1 MKVTTFNAIKNKNKR
16 PTSPYSKPNHN
27 SFMFTTHEVSTLK
40 DCFDILTQD
49 WVLSNPLELSE
60 PIISE
65 RKENYLKQFRCIN
78 PGYTTLDIDDILTYD
93 DMKKVINFFKKSDYN
108 VVLGKSKNWDGETKF
123 NLKGYIET
131 TYDHTKLNTHK
142 FLNILNEQIG
152 KYVKIDSNAASD
164 VSLQA
169 PLFRNEILLTKLDSD
184 TPIDN
189 DFITINE
196 KYIKTKKEN
205 EFIQN
210 VDTSKM
216 LNLCYDIYRQKGFS
230 IVASRGQTLNW
241 QHPNEVKSPGGYFCY
256 VESPHIMHHHNK
268 EKSIN
273 IFNEIRQTKEGK
285 EFIKE
290 QTAYEL
296 KKQFEEHKKL
306 YNNELYINQQF
317 IDITEPKLD
326 KFLKKFL
333 SVGDVLKV
341 KSAMGTGKSKII
353 DFIIKEARDMDYKI
367 LLVSNRISVADDYA
381 NKYNIKTYRQE
392 DDGWT
397 PGEDLIVQ
405 MDSLYKYDLRDF
417 DMVILDEFVSLMF
430 QSINSM
436 KDTMRP
442 FNSAKLFHILKN
454 KKIVMADAFLSGYE
468 DCFYENKKIYYV
480 QNNYRDNIDV
490 SYYDKRDTFVSKML
504 KVLQSKKEDETVTAS
519 IMSNDV
525 INAIYDLAEGQ
536 GYKVF
541 KLTANTS
548 EEAKKLIYKLFED
561 DVNDKWDLLLYS
573 PTLTVGVSNMN
584 NCTHHFHYDT
594 GNAADVISSLQMVKR
609 TRKMK
614 HLHLFLQER
623 VKLEPT
629 DEGTLNDLFSQNLE
643 RYFKGVIN
651 TVTVEIDENSNF
663 VLSSVGKFMN
673 KIQAFQ
679 NRLENNHKLSFNILL
694 GEQFKFK
701 ENNLISTKV
710 KLNFKECIKKTK
722 ENLKKHKLELID
734 AHRDDDISDGDSY
747 VNATRSLN
755 DDEIVKLQMYKI
767 SQMIRTTDNNTIAD
781 IAKAEVSSDNNMIKK
796 INNLILLYKK
806 DLIYISNYIDTLISS
821 GVKNSEFKE
830 QHNFYRDLIKMFNIK
845 LENWYSDK
853 QIKELQ
859 ERHKLNDFKNFL
871 RSVGYERVHGRTV
884 LNSDIQKYFKYFI

>member
-1 MKVTTFNAIKNKNKR
+1 VKITTFNAIKNRNKR
-16 PTSPYSKPNHN
+16 PTSPYSEPNHK
-27 SFMFTTHEVSTLK
+27 SFTFTTHEVSSIK
-40 DCFDILTQD
+40 ECFEILTQE
-49 WVLSNPLELSE
+49 WVLSNPLDISE
-60 PIISE
+60 PILSE
-65 RKENYLKQFRCIN
+65 RKEEYLKQFRCKN
-78 PGYTTLDIDDILTYD
+78 SGYTTLDVDDIVSYD
-93 DMKKVINFFKKSDYN
+93 NMKKVLDFFKKSDYN
-108 VVLGKSKNWDGETKF
+108 VILGKSKNWDGETKF
-123 NLKGYIET
+123 NLKGFIET
-131 TYDHTKLNTHK
+131 NYEHTKLNTHK
-142 FLNILNEQIG
+142 FLTILNEQLG
-152 KYVKIDSNAASD
+152 GYGKIDTNAASD

-184 TPIDN
+184 TPVDN

-205 EFIQN
+205 DFIQN

-216 LNLCYDIYRQKGFS
+216 INICYDIYRKKGFS
-230 IVASRGQTLNW
+230 VIASRGKTINW
-241 QHPNEVKSPGGYFCY
+241 QHPNEVKSPGGYFTY
-256 VESPHIMHHHNK
+256 IESPHIMHHHNK

-306 YNNELYINQQF
+306 YDNELYINQQF
-317 IDITEPKLD
+317 IDIKEPKLD

-353 DFIIKEARDMDYKI
+353 DFIISEARDMDYKI

-381 NKYNIKTYRQE
+381 NKYNIKTYRQ
-392 DDGWT
+392 DDNGWV

-436 KDTMRP
+436 KDNMRP
-442 FNSAKLFHILKN
+442 FNSAKFFHILKN

-468 DCFYENKKIYYV
+468 DSFYENKKIYYV
-480 QNNYRDNIDV
+480 QNNYRDEIDI
-490 SYYDKRDTFVSKML
+490 SYYDKRDTFVSKIL
-504 KVLQSKKEDETVTAS
+504 KVLQTKKDNETVTAS
-519 IMSNDV
+519 VMSNNV
-525 INAIYDLAEGQ
+525 INAIYDLAEMQ
-536 GYKVF
+536 GHKVF

-548 EEAKKLIYKLFED
+548 EEAKKLIYKLFENNE
-561 DVNDKWDLLLYS
+561 NDKWDLLLYS

-643 RYFKGVIN
+643 RYFKGAVN
-651 TVTVEIDENSNF
+651 TVTIQIDENSNF
-663 VLSSVGKFMN
+663 VLSPVGKFMN

-679 NRLENNHKLSFNILL
+679 NRLENNHRLSFNILL

-701 ENNLISTKV
+701 QKNEITTKV
-710 KLNFKECIKKTK
+710 NLNFKECIKRTK
-722 ENLKKHKLELID
+722 DKLKKQTLDLIEVNKNE
-734 AHRDDDISDGDSY
+734 DISDSESY
-747 VNATRSLN
+747 VNTTRSLN
-755 DDEIVKLQMYKI
+755 DSELVKLQMYKI
-767 SQMIRTTDNNTIAD
+767 SQMVRVRDNETIAE
-781 IAKAEVSSDNNMIKK
+781 ISKAEILSDNKMINK

-806 DLIYISNYIDTLISS
+806 DLIFISNYIDNLISS

-830 QHNFYRDLIKMFNIK
+830 QHNFYRDVIKMFNVK

-853 QIKELQ
+853 QIKEIQ
-859 ERHKLNDFKNFL
+859 ETYKLNDFKSFL
-871 RSVGYERVHGRTV
+871 RKIGYERKHSRTV
-884 LNSDIQKYFKYFI
+884 INSDVQKYFKYFI